1 MLRSPHVLYIF
12 TSKSPFRYSG
22 VHFFDVRTSKSAPG
36 PSVFLTFSLQNVLL
50 ATAAYNFSTSELP
63 KVLRSPHVLY
73 IFTSKSPFRY
83 SGVHFFDV
91 RTSKSAPG
99 PSVFLTFSLQNVLFA
114 TAACNFSFLLWAPTS
129 APAALTGHPT
139 HESSKNTAFRDFSN
153 IYRGCIF
160 FLLTFALVYFLP
172 TDLTAFLICFSTVH
186 IVGSLLFKFPSIT
199 TSSEDIFNVG
209 RCFRVSF
216 PLFGFLEVWI

>member
-1 MLRSPHVLYIF
+1 MCILPERREF
-12 TSKSPFRYSG
+12 FR
-22 VHFFDVRTSKSAPG
+22 HR
-36 PSVFLTFSLQNVLL
+36 
-50 ATAAYNFSTSELP
+50 NFKKCSEADM
-63 KVLRSPHVLY
+63 
-73 IFTSKSPFRY
+73 FC
-83 SGVHFFDV
+83 
-91 RTSKSAPG
+91 
-99 PSVFLTFSLQNVLFA
+99 TFSLQNVLFA

-160 FLLTFALVYFLP
+160 FLLTLTLLHLLS